1 MLRKKMKENN
11 IKPDWITQEQWK
23 NVPSVQWWVNQKQG
37 EIYIKQLKP
46 VTAEEAIE
54 QMVKLRQSAN
64 WNNKQ

>member
-1 MLRKKMKENN
+1 MKENN